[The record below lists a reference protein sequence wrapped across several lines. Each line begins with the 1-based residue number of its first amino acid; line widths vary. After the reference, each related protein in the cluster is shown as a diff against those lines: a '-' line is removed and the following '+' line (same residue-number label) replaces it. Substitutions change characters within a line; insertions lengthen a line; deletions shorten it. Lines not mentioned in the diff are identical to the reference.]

1 MCTRRELPGLTGPVR
16 QTQTSADRA
25 WRGSAL
31 SAVEAGRIVRLLPTN
46 CALLLRPNPP
56 NVNRWSLRPQR
67 GPDIAARPVQLYRIS
82 AARPDGDTVVRLL
95 PFLKEPR
102 SRPICPKPSA

>member
-25 WRGSAL
+25 WRGAAL

-56 NVNRWSLRPQR
+56 NVNRWSHRPQR
-67 GPDIAARPVQLYRIS
+67 RPDIAAKPVQLYRIF
-82 AARPDGDTVVRLL
+82 AARLLYWGRSNPISDLRLWPL
-95 PFLKEPR
+95 A
-102 SRPICPKPSA
+102 SSASQV